1 MLAAL
6 GPRLLEEAEMK
17 QSWGAWIWNLGLVAG
32 LAYGWIWNV
41 SAAALVSPEESPRTL
56 SQASSHSFRYDDGK
70 SLGRVPDVR
79 THRREVKGVRV
90 KAYVYTTFSMTSINP
105 VPHRD
110 GHPQAAQIITVGE
123 LKAGVFYPAVRFGV
137 RDGKGVPGE
146 QSQLVPWASDGRLD
160 YYGGYARP
168 GIPYDFKLKLDLRA
182 GHVNI
187 SSSGRG
193 DDDWFLLVEEAPLI
207 SPISEINEV
216 RVEQYPQAPDI
227 PSFVIDGKPWT
238 EAEAV
243 KLNPQS
249 KSTRLVKPDSGFRLQ
264 SMRSLWRRPGRHVT
278 ISRDQNRWQGFADVV
293 ASPSGRLLS
302 TYCDGPRHGGL
313 GKSVIRM
320 SEDQGK
326 TWRAERLIVASH
338 GANERLQR
346 LRDGS
351 LLLVSG
357 EKVPTVEIKRSID
370 DGETWAVVGGF
381 DLRKF
386 GLKTHYAV
394 SHLLES
400 SDGSWFLASSDLFP
414 RSESDSKD
422 RPRERLQVFRSSDL
436 GKSWELRALLDTY
449 PSSGHSGSEV
459 SILEMPD
466 GRLVI
471 YARESRE
478 DGYPAFRVFS
488 PDGGMTWSHPEDLP
502 IPISGRVKADFL
514 SDGRIMLTTRSY
526 MGRPALWA
534 WVEDP
539 LAKVGFQV
547 GGIHFNDRF
556 SKGIKDGALY
566 IDNDG
571 RSGQFTRYLLH
582 PPQGPEGRIEL
593 TAEVLVKENRGQAAT
608 IAIPFAGQLQ
618 IFPDR
623 VDFLGDETIST
634 GISPDQYHSYRVTS
648 DKGRVEVYVDD
659 KLKLE
664 TSKLDSR
671 RLQHSWSPPAASPLL
686 FSFGNYPMPDVYPPK
701 SEWVRTQMFTSQ
713 IRPEVTGLSLWKRVE
728 AIVTDFN
735 GLPQRTSWV
744 AARDGFPDQYQLD
757 HVLEIEASVSGID
770 QGYSGW
776 TPLPDGRIFVVN
788 YTDDT
793 AVAWPAT
800 GPYLYRCSWIRGT
813 YVLRSDLPPVD

>member
-1 MLAAL
+1 
-6 GPRLLEEAEMK
+6 MK
-17 QSWGAWIWNLGLVAG
+17 RARGAWVRNLGLATG
-32 LAYGWIWNV
+32 LLIGWVW
-41 SAAALVSPEESPRTL
+41 
-56 SQASSHSFRYDDGK
+56 SQATIPLVFGGEISSTAGQTASRSFRYQDGK
-70 SLGRVPDVR
+70 SLERVPDIR
-79 THRREVKGVRV
+79 THRSEVDGVRG
-90 KAYVYTTFSMTSINP
+90 KAYVYATFVMTPINP

-110 GHPQAAQIITVGE
+110 GHPQATQIVTVGE
-123 LKAGVFYPAVRFGV
+123 LRGGVFYPAVRFGM

-168 GIPYDFKLKLDLRA
+168 DTPYDFKLKLDLRA
-182 GHVNI
+182 GHVDV

-207 SPISEINEV
+207 SSVSEINEV

-227 PSFVIDGKPWT
+227 QSFLIDGKPRT

-243 KLNPQS
+243 KPHPQS
-249 KSTRLVKPDSGFRLQ
+249 KSNRIVKPNSGFRLQ

-293 ASPSGRLLS
+293 ASPSGRLLA

-313 GKSVIRM
+313 GKSVVRM
-320 SEDQGK
+320 SDDQGK
-326 TWRAERLIVASH
+326 TWGAERLIVASH
-338 GANERLQR
+338 GTNERLQR

-357 EKVPTVEIKRSID
+357 EKVPTVEIKRSTD
-370 DGETWAVVGGF
+370 DGETWTVAGGF

-394 SHLLES
+394 SHLLEA

-414 RSESDSKD
+414 RTESVSEN
-422 RPRERLQVFRSSDL
+422 RPRERLQVFRSRDL
-436 GKSWELRALLDTY
+436 GKNWELRALLDTY

-488 PDGGMTWSHPEDLP
+488 QDGGKTWSQPEDLP
-502 IPISGRVKADFL
+502 IQISGRVKADFL
-514 SDGRIMLTTRSY
+514 SDGRIMLTTRTY
-526 MGRPALWA
+526 MGRPALRA

-539 LAKVGFQV
+539 LAKIGFRI
-547 GGIHFNDRF
+547 GGIHFNDRS
-556 SKGIKDGALY
+556 SKGLKDGALY

-571 RSGQFTRYLLH
+571 RSGQFTRYLLR
-582 PPQGPEGRIEL
+582 PPHGPKGRIEL
-593 TAEVLVKENRGQAAT
+593 TAEVLVKENQGQAASV
-608 IAIPFAGQLQ
+608 AIPFTGQLR
-618 IFPDR
+618 IFADR
-623 VDFLGDETIST
+623 VDFVGDETISA
-634 GISPDQYHSYRVTS
+634 GITPNRYHTYRVTS
-648 DKGRVEVYVDD
+648 DKGRVEVFVDD
-659 KLKLE
+659 ALKLE

-671 RLQHSWSPPAASPLL
+671 RLRHSWSPPVASPLL
-686 FSFGNYPMPDVYPPK
+686 FSFGNYPQPDVYPPNAD
-701 SEWVRTQMFTSQ
+701 WVRTQMFTPQ
-713 IRPEVTGLSLWKRVE
+713 ITSEVSGLSLWKRVE
-728 AIVTDFN
+728 ATVTDFN
-735 GLPQRTSWV
+735 GRSQRTSWV
-744 AARDGFPDQYQLD
+744 AERDGFPDQYQLD
-757 HVLEIEASVSGID
+757 HVLEIEASVFGID

-776 TPLPDGRIFVVN
+776 TPLHDGRLFVVN

-813 YVLRSDLPPVD
+813 YVLPSDLPPAE